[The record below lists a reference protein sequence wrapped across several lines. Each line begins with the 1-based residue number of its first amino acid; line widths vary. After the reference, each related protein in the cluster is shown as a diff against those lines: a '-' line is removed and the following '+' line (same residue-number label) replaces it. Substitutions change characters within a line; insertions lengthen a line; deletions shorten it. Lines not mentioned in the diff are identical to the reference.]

1 MNKRVLLVDDEP
13 NLLRGFR
20 RSLRGKY
27 DLVLAEG
34 GSSAIQH
41 LTTNGPFAIVISDM
55 QMPEIDGLKVL
66 STARSL
72 APDTVR
78 VMLTGNVD
86 QQTAVDAVNDGSI
99 FRFLNKPCP
108 VEMLSGV
115 IDDGL
120 AQYQLITAER
130 ELLSKT
136 LSGCVGLI
144 NELLAIASPKAF
156 GRSGR
161 LRQWTRSICSKLQ
174 LKDAWQ
180 NEIAAMLS
188 QVGGMMCV
196 APGTATVGDL
206 HVEIGHLRQQA
217 EASSALIAKIP
228 RLDKIASM
236 IRGQYLSDP
245 PVKLPENIERG
256 ARILRML
263 IEYDVLIQ
271 SRSPALSIRY
281 LQEFNTPYDEAAV
294 EAFAEIILGPQEL
307 RSLSVAELLEGMM
320 LENDVLTGNGEVLL
334 SSGHELTETMIHRM
348 RSFIRNSVGV
358 REPILV
364 RVRKGIGGA
373 SHPEPVVHSA
383 IGTTDGI
390 DDWQHKHQSSNQTV
404 QRSS

>member
-1 MNKRVLLVDDEP
+1 MNNRVLLVDDEP
-13 NLLRGFR
+13 NLLQGFR

-34 GSSAIQH
+34 GASAIQQ
-41 LTTNGPFAIVISDM
+41 LTTNGPFALVVSDM

-66 STARSL
+66 SAARSL
-72 APDTVR
+72 TPDTVR

-120 AQYQLITAER
+120 LHYQLITAER

-144 NELLAIASPKAF
+144 NELLSIASPKAF
-156 GRSGR
+156 GRGGR
-161 LRQWTRSICSKLQ
+161 LRQWTRSICAKLQ

-188 QVGGMMCV
+188 QVGSIMCV
-196 APGTATVGDL
+196 TPGNATVGEL
-206 HVEIGHLRQQA
+206 NVEISHLRQQA

-228 RLDKIASM
+228 RLDKIAAM
-236 IRGQYLSDP
+236 IRGQYPSDP
-245 PVKLPENIERG
+245 PDELPEDIERG

-271 SRSPALSIRY
+271 NRSPALSIRY
-281 LQEFNTPYDEAAV
+281 LQEFNTPYDDTAV
-294 EAFAEIILGPQEL
+294 EAFADVILGPQER
-307 RSLSVAELLEGMM
+307 RSLTVAELLEGMV
-320 LENDVLTGNGEVLL
+320 LENDVLMGSGEVLL
-334 SSGHELTETMIHRM
+334 RSGHELTETMIHRM

-358 REPILV
+358 REPIVV

-373 SHPEPVVHSA
+373 WRSEPIAQASL
-383 IGTTDGI
+383 
-390 DDWQHKHQSSNQTV
+390 
-404 QRSS
+404 

>member
-1 MNKRVLLVDDEP
+1 
-13 NLLRGFR
+13 
-20 RSLRGKY
+20 
-27 DLVLAEG
+27 
-34 GSSAIQH
+34 
-41 LTTNGPFAIVISDM
+41 
-55 QMPEIDGLKVL
+55 
-66 STARSL
+66 
-72 APDTVR
+72 VR

-120 AQYQLITAER
+120 SHYQLITAER

-144 NELLAIASPKAF
+144 NELLSIASPKAF
-156 GRSGR
+156 GRGGR

-188 QVGGMMCV
+188 QVGSIMCV
-196 APGTATVGDL
+196 STGNATIGDL
-206 HVEIGHLRQQA
+206 DVEIGHLRQQA

-228 RLDKIASM
+228 RLDKIAAM
-236 IRGQYLSDP
+236 IRGQYPSDP
-245 PVKLPENIERG
+245 PDQLPENIERG

-271 SRSPALSIRY
+271 NRSPALSIRY

-294 EAFAEIILGPQEL
+294 EAFAEIILGAQER
-307 RSLSVAELLEGMM
+307 RSLSVAELIEGMV

-334 SSGHELTETMIHRM
+334 RSGHELTDTMIHRM

-358 REPILV
+358 QEPIVV
-364 RVRKGIGGA
+364 RVRKGIGG
-373 SHPEPVVHSA
+373 
-383 IGTTDGI
+383 T
-390 DDWQHKHQSSNQTV
+390 Q
-404 QRSS
+404 QRSEVLVQSAG

>member
-1 MNKRVLLVDDEP
+1 MNNRVLLVDDEP
-13 NLLRGFR
+13 NLLQGFR

-34 GSSAIQH
+34 GAAAIEQ
-41 LTTNGPFAIVISDM
+41 LSTNGPFALVISDM

-72 APDTVR
+72 TPDTVR

-120 AQYQLITAER
+120 AHYQLITAER

-136 LSGCVGLI
+136 LSGCIGLI
-144 NELLAIASPKAF
+144 NELLSIASPKAF
-156 GRSGR
+156 GRGGR
-161 LRQWTRSICSKLQ
+161 LRQWTRLICAKLQ

-188 QVGGMMCV
+188 QVGSIMCTST
-196 APGTATVGDL
+196 GNATIGDL
-206 HVEIGHLRQQA
+206 DVEIGHLRQQA

-228 RLDKIASM
+228 RLDMIAAM
-236 IRGQYLSDP
+236 IRGQYPSNP
-245 PVKLPENIERG
+245 PDQLPENIERG
-256 ARILRML
+256 ARMLRML

-271 SRSPALSIRY
+271 NRSPAQSIRY

-294 EAFAEIILGPQEL
+294 EAFAEIVLGAQER
-307 RSLSVAELLEGMM
+307 RSLSVTELLEGMI

-334 SSGHELTETMIHRM
+334 RSGHELTDTMIHRM

-358 REPILV
+358 RQPIVV
-364 RVRKGIGGA
+364 RVRKGILGA
-373 SHPEPVVHSA
+373 QQPLEPLVHS
-383 IGTTDGI
+383 GG
-390 DDWQHKHQSSNQTV
+390 
-404 QRSS
+404 

>member
-1 MNKRVLLVDDEP
+1 MNNRVLLVDDEP
-13 NLLRGFR
+13 NLLQGFR

-34 GSSAIQH
+34 GAAAIEQ
-41 LTTNGPFAIVISDM
+41 LSTNGPFALVISDM

-72 APDTVR
+72 TPDTVR

-120 AQYQLITAER
+120 AHYQLITAER

-144 NELLAIASPKAF
+144 NELLSVASPKAF
-156 GRSGR
+156 GRGGR
-161 LRQWTRSICSKLQ
+161 LRQWTRLICVKLQ

-188 QVGGMMCV
+188 QVGSIMCV
-196 APGTATVGDL
+196 STGNATVGDL
-206 HVEIGHLRQQA
+206 DVEIGLLRQQA
-217 EASSALIAKIP
+217 EASSTLIAKIP
-228 RLDKIASM
+228 RLDKIAAM
-236 IRGQYLSDP
+236 IRDQYPSDP
-245 PVKLPENIERG
+245 PDQHPENIERG

-263 IEYDVLIQ
+263 IEYDVLTQ
-271 SRSPALSIRY
+271 NRSPAQSIRY
-281 LQEFNTPYDEAAV
+281 LQEFNTPYDEAAI
-294 EAFAEIILGPQEL
+294 EAFEEIVLGAQER
-307 RSLSVAELLEGMM
+307 RSLSVAELLEGMI

-334 SSGHELTETMIHRM
+334 RSGYELTDTMIHRM

-358 REPILV
+358 QEPIVV
-364 RVRKGIGGA
+364 RVRKGIGGTQ
-373 SHPEPVVHSA
+373 HRPEALVQSA
-383 IGTTDGI
+383 GQRPTVSFTDG
-390 DDWQHKHQSSNQTV
+390 
-404 QRSS
+404 

>member
-1 MNKRVLLVDDEP
+1 MNNRVLLVDDEP
-13 NLLRGFR
+13 NLLQGFR

-34 GSSAIQH
+34 GAAAIQQ
-41 LTTNGPFAIVISDM
+41 LSTNGPFALVVSDM

-72 APDTVR
+72 TPDTVR

-120 AQYQLITAER
+120 SHYQLITAER

-144 NELLAIASPKAF
+144 NELLSIASPKAF
-156 GRSGR
+156 GRGGR

-188 QVGGMMCV
+188 QVGSIMCV
-196 APGTATVGDL
+196 STGNATIGDL
-206 HVEIGHLRQQA
+206 DVEIGHLRQQA

-228 RLDKIASM
+228 RLDKIAAM
-236 IRGQYLSDP
+236 IRGQYPSDP
-245 PVKLPENIERG
+245 PDQLPENIERG

-271 SRSPALSIRY
+271 NRSPALSIRY

-294 EAFAEIILGPQEL
+294 EAFAEIILGAQER
-307 RSLSVAELLEGMM
+307 RSLSVAELIEGMV

-334 SSGHELTETMIHRM
+334 RSGHELTDTMIHRM

-358 REPILV
+358 QEPIVV
-364 RVRKGIGGA
+364 RVRKGIGG
-373 SHPEPVVHSA
+373 
-383 IGTTDGI
+383 T
-390 DDWQHKHQSSNQTV
+390 Q
-404 QRSS
+404 QRSEVLVQSAG